1 MLISD
6 TLPVMKNY
14 FDFNIIQKEMQDYF
28 NVLWDFFLRWTSTV
42 VNVYIGRHQGAKIA
56 CCDVCNGTDHEFS
69 HDAETLC
76 YVRIKFL
83 QYEMKSGEQ

>member
-1 MLISD
+1 M
-6 TLPVMKNY
+6 
-14 FDFNIIQKEMQDYF
+14 
-28 NVLWDFFLRWTSTV
+28 
-42 VNVYIGRHQGAKIA
+42 VNVHQGAKIA

-83 QYEMKSGEQ
+83 QYEMKFVRTIIYNGPKHQ